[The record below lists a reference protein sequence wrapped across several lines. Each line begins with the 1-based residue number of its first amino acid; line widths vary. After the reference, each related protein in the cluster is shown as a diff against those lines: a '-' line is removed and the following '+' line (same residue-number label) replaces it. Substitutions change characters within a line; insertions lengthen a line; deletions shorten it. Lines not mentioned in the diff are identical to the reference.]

1 VRLVSSSKGS
11 EDSQSFLGNS
21 RTISPFQSVVN
32 GKNRLNSAILYN
44 ASGGRSTKEVIE
56 LMGNKFLRI
65 DDRAALDNL
74 ITDSKQKP
82 VIVFKHSNA
91 CSISSRAYREME
103 KVQDQ
108 VNILEVQSAR
118 EVSRELANLTGVR
131 HETPQVIVLR
141 DGKAVWNA
149 SHFDVQAG
157 AVAKAVETNS

>member
-1 VRLVSSSKGS
+1 
-11 EDSQSFLGNS
+11 
-21 RTISPFQSVVN
+21 
-32 GKNRLNSAILYN
+32 
-44 ASGGRSTKEVIE
+44 
-56 LMGNKFLRI
+56 MGNKFLEI
-65 DDRAALDNL
+65 DDRTTLESL
-74 ITDSKQKP
+74 MTDSKQKP

-103 KVQDQ
+103 KVEAD
-108 VNILEVQSAR
+108 VNILVVQSAR

-157 AVAKAVETNS
+157 AVAKALESHS